1 MKKYYVFFLISILLL
16 SLCAC
21 SKLGKVNL
29 STEATSSIE
38 EIKMQ
43 YYQSAK
49 EQFEKGNAESA
60 LILLN
65 EVIEQYGSNAL
76 IDTLKNEIDLALQ
89 TKESLIPDETTSDI
103 KTTLESTSLSTTSQP
118 QSSSQFATSSRKAE
132 TEATRVTQP
141 VTQNTTQA
149 TTTTQP
155 TTQITSTSKQD
166 FNSMYGNLAGKS
178 WCTIGSDGRW
188 MKIDTRPNNE
198 WSDAFVMSPEYDK
211 CLNTVQQ
218 INADLGFSGA
228 VYEKMLHTGP
238 SMGRVVEENENYK
251 VSWTYNSTEGMEAIY
266 EIK

>member
-1 MKKYYVFFLISILLL
+1 MKKYAIFLLL
-16 SLCAC
+16 SFLVISLCAC
-21 SKLGKVNL
+21 SKLGKVEL
-29 STEATSSIE
+29 STEATNSVE

-43 YYQSAK
+43 YYHSAK

-60 LILLN
+60 QNIIN
-65 EVIEQYGSNAL
+65 EAIEQYGSNAL
-76 IDTLKNEIDLALQ
+76 IDTLKNEIDSALQ
-89 TKESLIPDETTSDI
+89 TTETLIPDETASDI
-103 KTTLESTSLSTTSQP
+103 EATLESTSISTNNQPQPSSQVTTS
-118 QSSSQFATSSRKAE
+118 SKKAE
-132 TEATRVTQP
+132 KEATRATQP

-198 WSDAFVMSPEYDK
+198 WSDAFVMSPEYDN

-218 INADLGFSGA
+218 INSDLGFSGA
-228 VYEKMLHTGP
+228 VYEKMLHTTP